1 MQITYHRFVEIK
13 MVAHSGR
20 FCNRFVLMLVYEP
33 GPHDLQN
40 LSTRSVQIKQRDQD
54 LRFLWVKKPLAFAVC
69 LELTS
74 KLF

>member
-1 MQITYHRFVEIK
+1 
-13 MVAHSGR
+13 
-20 FCNRFVLMLVYEP
+20 MLVYEP

-54 LRFLWVKKPLAFAVC
+54 LRFLWVKKPLAFTVC